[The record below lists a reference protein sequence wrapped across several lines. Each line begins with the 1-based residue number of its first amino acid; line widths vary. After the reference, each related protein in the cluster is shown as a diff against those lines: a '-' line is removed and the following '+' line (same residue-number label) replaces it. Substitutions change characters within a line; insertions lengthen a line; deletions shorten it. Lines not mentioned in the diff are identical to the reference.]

1 MKANIL
7 GLAETSDLRH
17 QYIVCKNWASMILRV
32 HLKLFQENFYDKGK
46 KVVYLILTLNFY
58 YTAEWLKR
66 LIPAQG
72 SWVEI
77 PQFQVW

>member
-1 MKANIL
+1 
-7 GLAETSDLRH
+7 
-17 QYIVCKNWASMILRV
+17 MILRV

-46 KVVYLILTLNFY
+46 KVVYLILTLKFY

-77 PQFQVW
+77 PQFQV